1 MIVKSRYDYYQILE
15 INRSAPQHEITKA
28 YERAKM
34 TFSGDNN
41 AIYTI
46 FSQGEAREL
55 MTLIEEAYAVLGNK
69 MLRSI
74 YDQRISRMNKPEDLT
89 YTSILSASRQGLPD
103 IKEDEKIEYSRDE
116 NFEKEIQEKQDWN
129 GEFIKKVR
137 EYKKVKLDKLN
148 EKTKINSFYINA
160 IEVMDSKNL
169 PAPVF
174 VRGYVIQIAK
184 ALGLNEKLVADSY
197 MKRYNEL

>member
-1 MIVKSRYDYYQILE
+1 MIKSRYDYYQILE
-15 INRSAPQHEITKA
+15 IQRSSPQHEITKA

-46 FSQGEAREL
+46 FSEGEAREL
-55 MTLIEEAYAVLGNK
+55 MTLIDEAYAVLGNK

-74 YDQRISRMNKPEDLT
+74 YDQRMSGVSKPEDLT
-89 YTSILSASRQGLPD
+89 YASLLSASRHGLPE
-103 IKEDEKIEYSRDE
+103 IKEEPKVEYRRDDQL
-116 NFEKEIQEKQDWN
+116 EKEIQERKDWD
-129 GEFIKKVR
+129 GEFLKKIR
-137 EYKKVKLDKLN
+137 EYKKVSLEKLN
-148 EKTKINSFYINA
+148 EKTKINSYYINA
-160 IEVMDSKNL
+160 IELMDSKNL

-174 VRGYVIQIAK
+174 VRGYVVQIAK
-184 ALGLNEKLVADSY
+184 ALSLNEKLVADSY